1 MTKKVASF
9 QSRSIIG
16 IIKNLKLLRGCYY
29 ANKKIKIP
37 AAVCRYRNSRTVVW
51 YFAYLVK
58 TPQYSLGLIGTA
70 VQKHDF
76 AAFEKHVDMETL
88 YSSAYDDVVVASFGN
103 ERLSSPILAALVQ
116 NIKGVAVPILI
127 DQTRQYINGGTME
140 EADPSD
146 ADSPML
152 QNNGT
157 DIVNNLKN
165 KTGVNSMQYQ
175 GVEKIQKN
183 GSVAVVTIKVF
194 DSELDKHF
202 LVELAMQQLTDDTWQ
217 ITKINNL
224 KTLINERYQALQN
237 KLAELN
243 APVQKQI
250 DDAVAV
256 SPQKIFITSAPYS
269 GVIRLLEA
277 DIQLTNNAM
286 KELQYF
292 TGVLELYNAD
302 NELFYSGNFAS
313 STDLAAKQAA
323 FNNFNWELNPF
334 LSDEAK
340 VMNSDFSKV
349 TWKAS
354 LSSLA
359 FADGSTIELLTQLP
373 VKAATK

>member
-1 MTKKVASF
+1 MQTKKL
-9 QSRSIIG
+9 RY
-16 IIKNLKLLRGCYY
+16 LLLF
-29 ANKKIKIP
+29 AVIAI
-37 AAVCRYRNSRTVVW
+37 AATVVW

-127 DQTRQYINGGTME
+127 DQTRQYVNGGAME

-183 GSVAVVTIKVF
+183 ASVAVVTIKVF

-202 LVELAMQQLTDDTWQ
+202 LVELAMQQLADDTWQ

-224 KTLINERYQALQN
+224 KTLINERDQALQN
-237 KLAELN
+237 KLAEIN

-256 SPQKIFITSAPYS
+256 SPQK
-269 GVIRLLEA
+269 
-277 DIQLTNNAM
+277 
-286 KELQYF
+286 
-292 TGVLELYNAD
+292 
-302 NELFYSGNFAS
+302 
-313 STDLAAKQAA
+313 
-323 FNNFNWELNPF
+323 
-334 LSDEAK
+334 
-340 VMNSDFSKV
+340 
-349 TWKAS
+349 S
-354 LSSLA
+354 L
-359 FADGSTIELLTQLP
+359 
-373 VKAATK
+373 

>member
-1 MTKKVASF
+1 MQTKKL
-9 QSRSIIG
+9 RY
-16 IIKNLKLLRGCYY
+16 LLLF
-29 ANKKIKIP
+29 AVIAI
-37 AAVCRYRNSRTVVW
+37 AATVVW

-76 AAFEKHVDMETL
+76 SAFEKHVDMETL
-88 YSSAYDDVVVASFGN
+88 YSSAYDDVVVASFGR

-127 DQTRQYINGGTME
+127 DQTRQYVNGGTME

-183 GSVAVVTIKVF
+183 GSIAVVTIKVF
-194 DSELDKHF
+194 DSELGKHF
-202 LVELAMQQLTDDTWQ
+202 LVELAMQQLADDTWQ

-224 KTLINERYQALQN
+224 KTLINERDQALQN

-256 SPQKIFITSAPYS
+256 APQKIFITSAPYS

-277 DIQLTNNAM
+277 DIQLTNNAV

-313 STDLAAKQAA
+313 SKDLAAKQAA
-323 FNNFNWELNPF
+323 VYKFNWELNPF
-334 LSDEAK
+334 LTDDAK